1 MKYYNYK
8 QLLDYIKNNE
18 TTEIIFQE
26 RLKTYYVKA
35 VKEIRIVGDTFEK
48 RVFKGAIVAPT
59 KIEALFIMDNIAK
72 KEQFIAYKFID
83 KPSEFKLLTYKS
95 KKRLY
100 FMEMQICEETR
111 YKELIGAKYNEE
123 I

>member
-18 TTEIIFQE
+18 TTKIIFRE
-26 RLKTYYVKA
+26 RLKTYYVMA
-35 VKEIRIVGDTFEK
+35 VKEVRIVGDTFEK
-48 RVFKGAIVAPT
+48 RVIKGTIVANNN
-59 KIEALFIMDNIAK
+59 KEALFIMEQIAK
-72 KEQFIAYKFID
+72 KNRFIAYKFID

-100 FMEMQICEETR
+100 ILEMQICEEMR
-111 YKELIGAKYNEE
+111 EE
-123 I
+123 EE

>member
-1 MKYYNYK
+1 MTVDDVINE
-8 QLLDYIKNNE
+8 IKKRINNH
-18 TTEIIFQE
+18 TEQ
-26 RLKTYYVKA
+26 
-35 VKEIRIVGDTFEK
+35 
-48 RVFKGAIVAPT
+48 
-59 KIEALFIMDNIAK
+59 IAK
-72 KEQFIAYKFID
+72 KNRFLAYRFID

-100 FMEMQICEETR
+100 FMEMQICEEIK